1 MDGIGGPALD
11 ELDRTILDI
20 IQDEFPV
27 CAAPYD
33 EIARRA
39 GTSPEDAEQRV
50 AAMREGGVIRRL
62 GAIMDSR
69 AIGMVTTLVAADVEA
84 DAVEA
89 VASHV
94 DRFGEVTHCY
104 LREGLPALWFTLVAA
119 SQERIDAAL
128 AEVRT
133 LPGVHSVMEFPAT
146 RVFKLGVKVNVE
158 TPEKPED
165 KRLISPRRHGDHGER
180 QRRGRGERHTEDSRS
195 PPCSPCL
202 RGEESACGGTA
213 APLSD
218 SERAILRELARDLP
232 EGSRPFAEIASRAGL
247 GEDEVLARVRGLLE
261 RGVIRRVAAIVRDR
275 KLGYEGNAMVA
286 WQVPP
291 EKLEQAG
298 AAAAARPE
306 ISHAYARRTTP
317 EWQYNLY
324 TMIHAKSREE
334 AMAVVEELAPSIGA
348 TDRKALFT
356 VREFTKR
363 RPDYGAVLG
372 G

>member
-1 MDGIGGPALD
+1 VDD
-11 ELDRTILDI
+11 LDRAILDV

-27 CAAPYD
+27 CASPYD

-39 GTSPEDAEQRV
+39 GTTPEDAERRV

-62 GAIMDSR
+62 GAIVDSR
-69 AIGMVTTLVAADVEA
+69 AIGMVTTLVGADVEA

-89 VASHV
+89 VAAHV
-94 DRFGEVTHCY
+94 DSFPEVTHCY
-104 LREGLPALWFTLVAA
+104 LREGRPALWFTLVAV

-146 RVFKLGVKVNVE
+146 RVFKLGVKV
-158 TPEKPED
+158 KAGS
-165 KRLISPRRHGDHGER
+165 SPPRHQGHEGSLESWR
-180 QRRGRGERHTEDSRS
+180 PGGRGRSPGEGKAS
-195 PPCSPCL
+195 
-202 RGEESACGGTA
+202 
-213 APLSD
+213 LSD
-218 SERAILRELARDLP
+218 AERAILRELAEDLP
-232 EGSRPFAEIASRAGL
+232 RRARPYAEIASRADL
-247 GEDEVLARVRGLLE
+247 GEDEVLATIRGLLE

-291 EKLEQAG
+291 EKVEQAG

-317 EWQYNLY
+317 EWPYNLY
-324 TMIHAKSREE
+324 TMIHAKTRAE
-334 AMAVVEELAPSIGA
+334 AMAVVDELAPSIGA

-363 RPDYGAVLG
+363 RPDYSGVLG
-372 G
+372 GGCEARTPRTEGA